1 MKSFGIS
8 DFQVIFYVILS
19 EAVPAI
25 ISGIVLA
32 TIAVLGSTAMAGT
45 MGAGGIGSVAI
56 TYGYQSF
63 NDKVMYL
70 TAVMLVIMVQGIQG
84 MGNWIYK
91 KMK

>member
-1 MKSFGIS
+1 
-8 DFQVIFYVILS
+8 
-19 EAVPAI
+19 
-25 ISGIVLA
+25 LA